1 MTMSISQLADE
12 GDLAVDEA
20 IRLGWLDKPGDGPG
34 PVAWMAAEIERLHAE
49 NATLLKDADNAKF
62 HAGPPPIRS
71 DCRPDE
77 RDMI

>member
-1 MTMSISQLADE
+1 MTMSISQWADE

-34 PVAWMAAEIERLHAE
+34 PVAWMAAEIERLRAE
-49 NATLLKDADNAKF
+49 NAELRRLSPN
-62 HAGPPPIRS
+62 GPRQTTSERS